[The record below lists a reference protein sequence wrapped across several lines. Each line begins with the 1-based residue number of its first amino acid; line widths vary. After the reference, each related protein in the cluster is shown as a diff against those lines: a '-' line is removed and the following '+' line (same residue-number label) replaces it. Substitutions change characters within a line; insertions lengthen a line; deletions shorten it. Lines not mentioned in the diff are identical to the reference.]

1 MRPKTS
7 DELKRAITLRAAGW
21 SLSAIVAKTGISAS
35 TLQRHFKIHGVERG
49 TISSEAVEQA
59 KQQLLSD
66 AGFIDDLK
74 QQIAS
79 SIVDDLSLVR
89 QLRETLALSLEELT
103 ADPTTPATLKARSLA
118 ALSTS
123 LKITQDVSRR
133 ALRIDNSDSL
143 NGVEEL
149 PQLIISKMTDEE
161 IRAAQDRF
169 KDDNDGNDD
178 EPESVT
184 DDLVSIED

>member
-21 SLSAIVAKTGISAS
+21 TLSAIVTETGISAS
-35 TLQRHFKIHGVERG
+35 TLQRYFRTHGIERG
-49 TISSEAVEQA
+49 TISTEAVEQA
-59 KQQLLSD
+59 KQRLLSD

-74 QQIAS
+74 HQIAA
-79 SIVDDLSLVR
+79 SIIDDLSLVR
-89 QLRETLALSLEELT
+89 QLRETLALSLEELA

-133 ALRIDNSDSL
+133 ALRIDNNDSL
-143 NGVEEL
+143 NGIQE
-149 PQLIISKMTDEE
+149 PTRLIIEKMTDEE
-161 IRAAQDRF
+161 MQAAQDRF
-169 KDDNDGNDD
+169 KED
-178 EPESVT
+178 EDVDET
-184 DDLVSIED
+184 ELLNDDLVSMED

>member
-7 DELKRAITLRAAGW
+7 DELKRAFTLRAAGW
-21 SLSAIVAKTGISAS
+21 TLSAIVSDTGISAS
-35 TLQRHFKIHGVERG
+35 TLQRHFKTHGVGRG
-49 TISSEAVEQA
+49 TLSTEAIDQA
-59 KQQLLSD
+59 KQQLLRD

-74 QQIAS
+74 HQIAS

-89 QLRETLALSLEELT
+89 QLRETLALSIGELSGDT
-103 ADPTTPATLKARSLA
+103 TTPLTLKARSLA

-149 PQLIISKMTDEE
+149 PQLIITRMTDEE

-169 KDDNDGNDD
+169 KDYDNDD

-184 DDLVSIED
+184 DDLLSIED